1 MAIGP
6 KELNE
11 AVIKGLPDTGPV
23 VMVNLVRFHA
33 RARDGDG
40 SGWDAYLR
48 YSRLFMPL
56 LKACGGTIL
65 WSGKAEG
72 LAYGALDGP
81 GWDYVVLVQYPSRA
95 AFLETVT
102 SPGLRPGERPPRK
115 RRRRPRDHLDG
126 RDLFEAEAGRISLG
140 ARASRPPKNSG
151 RDARAPRPR
160 SSPYPKL
167 SACARRQV
175 RA

>member
-6 KELNE
+6 KALNE
-11 AVIKGLPDTGPV
+11 TLVQSLPDHGPV
-23 VMVNLVRFHA
+23 VMVNLVRFHEA
-33 RARDGDG
+33 ARDGDG

-102 SPGLRPGERPPRK
+102 SADYERANLHRENGVA
-115 RRRRPRDHLDG
+115 DHVIIST
-126 RDLFEAEAGRISLG
+126 AETYSKFLPAE
-140 ARASRPPKNSG
+140 
-151 RDARAPRPR
+151 
-160 SSPYPKL
+160 
-167 SACARRQV
+167 
-175 RA
+175 